1 MAKNLYEVVWN
12 LLIPFL
18 MLSIVSS
25 VNYHFSNKHIK
36 NWHWNGLV
44 IVLILTALM
53 SVLRQWRII
62 KYNQINNIY
71 LLLTALISG
80 LIYAVL
86 VWIYFS
92 GKKETL
98 GNTGARTGVVT
109 ASEAVTSTE
118 SASSGHARSGT
129 FDLIFE
135 IIITVLGLVFVACLL
150 LYKVP
155 VVIFLPLQF
164 LGLGENIF
172 TTMYLLKV
180 TGFLAGWLACILTCI
195 AAYKL
200 LCRSS
205 QKSCALSFSL
215 GYLLYGFI
223 NFVAII
229 GIINSYYR
237 KKFKLPTGLRK
248 SIPKLIS
255 AETVVVFVIVAIL
268 LLTALVFF
276 FKHIRIHG
284 EYENPAQH
292 RLLRCY
298 ERDCRR
304 IGAFF
309 FILGIFALFD
319 FTVIK
324 KKANKLVELSPSED
338 FQIEGN
344 RIFIPLEQVSDGH
357 LHRFTWDNGKGK
369 LVRFIIVQ
377 KQGTNFGIG
386 FDACEVC
393 GNVGYYERKNDVVCN
408 RCDVV
413 MNRNTIGLKG
423 GCNPIPLASYIEDG
437 GIVIYTEDVDRES
450 GRF

>member
-18 MLSIVSS
+18 FLSIVSS
-25 VNYHFSNKHIK
+25 INYHFSNKHIK

-44 IVLILTALM
+44 IIFAFTALI

-71 LLLTALISG
+71 LLITALIAG
-80 LIYAVL
+80 FIYTVLI
-86 VWIYFS
+86 WIYFVFN
-92 GKKETL
+92 GKSIKNQKNNS
-98 GNTGARTGVVT
+98 NTI
-109 ASEAVTSTE
+109 
-118 SASSGHARSGT
+118 
-129 FDLIFE
+129 LIFE
-135 IIITVLGLVFVACLL
+135 IIITVLGLIFTACLFL
-150 LYKVP
+150 FKVP

-180 TGFLAGWLACILTCI
+180 TGFVAGWLACILTSI
-195 AAYKL
+195 ASYKL
-200 LCRSS
+200 LCSSSLRSG
-205 QKSCALSFSL
+205 AMSFSVM
-215 GYLLYGFI
+215 YLLSGFI

-237 KKFKLPTGLRK
+237 KKFKLPSGLRK
-248 SIPKLIS
+248 SIPKLIN
-255 AETVVVFVIVAIL
+255 AENIVLFVIVFLVI
-268 LLTALVFF
+268 LTAVIFF

-292 RLLRCY
+292 RLLRRF

-304 IGAFF
+304 IGAFV
-309 FILGIFALFD
+309 FILGIFAFID
-319 FTVIK
+319 FTAIK

-338 FQIEGN
+338 FQLTDN
-344 RIFIPLEQVSDGH
+344 RIFIPLEQISDGH
-357 LHRFTWDNGKGK
+357 LHRFSWDNGKGK
-369 LVRFIIVQ
+369 VVRFIIIQ
-377 KQGTNFGIG
+377 KQGTNFGVG

-413 MNRNTIGLKG
+413 MNKNTIGLKG
-423 GCNPIPLASYIEDG
+423 GCNPIPLASRIEDG

>member
-18 MLSIVSS
+18 MLAVVSS
-25 VNYHFSNKHIK
+25 KNIYFSNKHVK
-36 NWHWNGLV
+36 NWHWNSLV
-44 IVLILTALM
+44 IILIFTVII

-71 LLLTALISG
+71 LLVTSLIAG
-80 LIYAVL
+80 IIYAVL
-86 VWIYFS
+86 SWIYSFNI
-92 GKKETL
+92 EE
-98 GNTGARTGVVT
+98 NNNCR
-109 ASEAVTSTE
+109 STKVN
-118 SASSGHARSGT
+118 
-129 FDLIFE
+129 LIFE
-135 IIITVLGLVFVACLL
+135 ITLTALGLIVIACLL

-172 TTMYLLKV
+172 TTMYLLKIIV
-180 TGFLAGWLACILTCI
+180 FLGGWLACILVCVG
-195 AAYKL
+195 AYKL
-200 LCRSS
+200 LSKSS
-205 QKSCALSFSL
+205 LRFVTANFSVLYILS
-215 GYLLYGFI
+215 GFI

-237 KKFKLPTGLRK
+237 KRFKLPSGLRK
-248 SIPKLIS
+248 SIPKLIT
-255 AETVVVFVIVAIL
+255 AENFVVFLIVAIIIVV
-268 LLTALVFF
+268 AVIFF
-276 FKHIRIHG
+276 FKHIKIHG

-292 RLLRCY
+292 RLLRRY

-304 IGAFF
+304 IACFVF
-309 FILGIFALFD
+309 VLGTFTLFD

-338 FQIEGN
+338 FQIEEN

-357 LHRFTWDNGKGK
+357 LHRFSWENSKGTTI
-369 LVRFIIVQ
+369 RFIIVQ
-377 KQGTNFGIG
+377 KKGTNFGVG

-393 GNVGYYERKNDVVCN
+393 GNVGYYERKNEVVCN

-413 MNRNTIGLKG
+413 MNKNTIGLKG
-423 GCNPIPLASYIEDG
+423 GCNPIPLASFIEDG
-437 GIVIYTEDVDRES
+437 GIIIYTEDLDRES

>member
-18 MLSIVSS
+18 MLAVVSS
-25 VNYHFSNKHIK
+25 KNIYFSNKHVK
-36 NWHWNGLV
+36 NWHWNSLV
-44 IVLILTALM
+44 IILIFTVII

-71 LLLTALISG
+71 LLVTSLIAG
-80 LIYAVL
+80 IIYAVL
-86 VWIYFS
+86 SWIYSFNNEE
-92 GKKETL
+92 K
-98 GNTGARTGVVT
+98 NDCR
-109 ASEAVTSTE
+109 STKVN
-118 SASSGHARSGT
+118 
-129 FDLIFE
+129 LIFE
-135 IIITVLGLVFVACLL
+135 ITLTALGLIVIACLL

-172 TTMYLLKV
+172 TTMYLLKII
-180 TGFLAGWLACILTCI
+180 GFLGGWLACILVCVG
-195 AAYKL
+195 AYKL
-200 LCRSS
+200 LSKSS
-205 QKSCALSFSL
+205 LRFVTANFSVLYILS
-215 GYLLYGFI
+215 GFI

-237 KKFKLPTGLRK
+237 KRFKLPSGLRK
-248 SIPKLIS
+248 SIPKLIT
-255 AETVVVFVIVAIL
+255 AENFVVFLIVAIIIVV
-268 LLTALVFF
+268 AVIFF
-276 FKHIRIHG
+276 FKHIKIHG

-292 RLLRCY
+292 RLLRRY

-304 IGAFF
+304 IACFVF
-309 FILGIFALFD
+309 VLGTFTLFD

-338 FQIEGN
+338 FQIEEN

-357 LHRFTWDNGKGK
+357 LHRFSWENSKGTTI
-369 LVRFIIVQ
+369 RFIIVQ
-377 KQGTNFGIG
+377 KKGTNFGVG

-393 GNVGYYERKNDVVCN
+393 GNVGYYERKNEVVCN

-413 MNRNTIGLKG
+413 MNKNTIGLKG
-423 GCNPIPLASYIEDG
+423 GCNPIPLASFIEDG
-437 GIVIYTEDVDRES
+437 GIIIYTEDLDRES

>member
-18 MLSIVSS
+18 MFAVVSS
-25 VNYHFSNKHIK
+25 KNIYFSNKHVK
-36 NWHWNGLV
+36 NWHWNSLV
-44 IVLILTALM
+44 IILIFTVII

-71 LLLTALISG
+71 LLVTSLITG
-80 LIYAVL
+80 IIYAVL
-86 VWIYFS
+86 SWIYSFNNEEKNDCRS
-92 GKKETL
+92 TK
-98 GNTGARTGVVT
+98 GN
-109 ASEAVTSTE
+109 
-118 SASSGHARSGT
+118 
-129 FDLIFE
+129 LIFE
-135 IIITVLGLVFVACLL
+135 ITLTALGLIVIACLL

-172 TTMYLLKV
+172 TTMYLLKIIV
-180 TGFLAGWLACILTCI
+180 FLGGWLACILVCVG
-195 AAYKL
+195 AYKL
-200 LCRSS
+200 LSKSS
-205 QKSCALSFSL
+205 LRFVTANFSVLYILS
-215 GYLLYGFI
+215 GFI

-237 KKFKLPTGLRK
+237 KRFKLPSGLRK
-248 SIPKLIS
+248 SIPKLIT
-255 AETVVVFVIVAIL
+255 AENFVVFLIVAIIIVV
-268 LLTALVFF
+268 AVIFF
-276 FKHIRIHG
+276 FKHIKIHG

-292 RLLRCY
+292 RLLRRY

-304 IGAFF
+304 IACFVF
-309 FILGIFALFD
+309 VLGTFTLFD

-338 FQIEGN
+338 FQIEEN

-357 LHRFTWDNGKGK
+357 LHRFSWENSKGTTI
-369 LVRFIIVQ
+369 RFIIVQ
-377 KQGTNFGIG
+377 KKGTNFGVG

-393 GNVGYYERKNDVVCN
+393 GNVGYYERKNEVVCN

-413 MNRNTIGLKG
+413 MNKNTIGLKG
-423 GCNPIPLASYIEDG
+423 G
-437 GIVIYTEDVDRES
+437 
-450 GRF
+450 

>member
-44 IVLILTALM
+44 IVFILTALM

-80 LIYAVL
+80 LLYIIL

-92 GKKETL
+92 GRKKSLVNADAGAGNGIETAIA
-98 GNTGARTGVVT
+98 GQPPVG
-109 ASEAVTSTE
+109 SFS
-118 SASSGHARSGT
+118 
-129 FDLIFE
+129 LIFE
-135 IIITVLGLVFVACLL
+135 IIITVLGLIFIACLL

-155 VVIFLPLQF
+155 LVIFLPLQF

-180 TGFLAGWLACILTCI
+180 TGFVGGWLACILSCL

-205 QKSCALSFSL
+205 RKSCALSFSL

-248 SIPKLIS
+248 AIPKLIT
-255 AETVVVFVIVAIL
+255 AETIFVFIIVSIL
-268 LLTALVFF
+268 LLAALIFF
-276 FKHIRIHG
+276 FKHIKIHG
-284 EYENPAQH
+284 EYDNPAQH
-292 RLLRCY
+292 RLLRRY

-304 IGAFF
+304 IAAFLFLLGAFA
-309 FILGIFALFD
+309 IFD
-319 FTVIK
+319 FTAVK
-324 KKANKLVELSPSED
+324 KKANKLVELSPSEE

-377 KQGTNFGIG
+377 KQGTNFGVG

-423 GCNPIPLASYIEDG
+423 GCNPIPLASFIEDG